1 MPTSKD
7 PIKRKKQLANLQKNM
22 ARPGDVK
29 NPKGRPRTTI
39 RSMIDDFEKRGM
51 IVPSAHEIS
60 KIYVYIASQTEEEL
74 KQTMMDKTL
83 PMMTRIIA
91 RGVLNK
97 KGLDVVERIMD
108 RAYGK
113 EQRIDITTN
122 GKDLKPEPLT
132 IRFVAN
138 REELEKIRNEVP
150 DIPAEGAGKEG

>member
-1 MPTSKD
+1 MAVSKD
-7 PIKRKKQLANLQKNM
+7 PEKRKKQLANLEKGK
-22 ARPGDVK
+22 ARKGDVL
-29 NPKGRPRTTI
+29 NPKGRPRTTV
-39 RSMIDDFEKRGM
+39 RTMIADFEKAGL

-60 KIYVYIASQTEEEL
+60 KIYMYIASLKEDEL
-74 KQTMMDKTL
+74 KKTMMDKDL

-132 IRFVAN
+132 IRFVADK
-138 REELEKIRNEVP
+138 EALERIRQE
-150 DIPAEGAGKEG
+150 IPSLENKEGR

>member
-1 MPTSKD
+1 MGLSKD
-7 PIKRKKQLANLQKNM
+7 PSKRKNQLANLEKNM
-22 ARPGDVK
+22 AKKGEKSK

-39 RSMIDDFEKRGM
+39 RTMIGEFEEAGL
-51 IVPSAHEIS
+51 IVPSAQEIS
-60 KIYVYIASQTEEEL
+60 KIYIYIASQTEEEL
-74 KQTMMDKTL
+74 KRIMADKTL

-108 RAYGK
+108 RAYGR

-138 REELEKIRNEVP
+138 REELEKITKE
-150 DIPAEGAGKEG
+150 IPNSDNKEGK

>member
-1 MPTSKD
+1 MPISKD
-7 PIKRKKQLANLQKNM
+7 PTKKKRQLENLKKGM
-22 ARPGDVK
+22 AKKGQVL

-39 RSMIDDFEKRGM
+39 RTMIEEFEKKGM
-51 IVPSAHEIS
+51 IVPSAAEIS

-74 KQTMMDKTL
+74 KKTMMDKDL

-138 REELEKIRNEVP
+138 REELEKIQQEVP
-150 DIPAEGAGKEG
+150 DIPADGAGKEE

>member
-1 MPTSKD
+1 MPISKD
-7 PIKRKKQLANLQKNM
+7 PEKRKRQLANLLKNM
-22 ARPGDVK
+22 AKKGDVK

-39 RSMIDDFEKRGM
+39 RTMIDEFEKQGM
-51 IVPSAHEIS
+51 IVPTAQEIS

-74 KQTMMDKTL
+74 KKTMMDKSL

-132 IRFVAN
+132 IRFIADKEQLDRIEKEIPN
-138 REELEKIRNEVP
+138 SEE
-150 DIPAEGAGKEG
+150 KEGR

>member
-1 MPTSKD
+1 MGLSKD
-7 PIKRKKQLANLQKNM
+7 PSKRKKQLANLEKNM
-22 ARPGDVK
+22 AKKGERSK

-39 RSMIDDFEKRGM
+39 RTMIAEFEDAGL
-51 IVPSAHEIS
+51 IVPSATEIS
-60 KIYVYIASQTEEEL
+60 KIYMFIASLKEEEL
-74 KQTMMDKTL
+74 VETMKNKEL

-91 RGVLNK
+91 KGVLAK

-138 REELEKIRNEVP
+138 KEELAKIQSEVP
-150 DIPAEGAGKEG
+150 DLPQDNA

>member
-1 MPTSKD
+1 MGGLSKD
-7 PIKRKKQLANLQKNM
+7 PVKKSKQLANLNK
-22 ARPGDVK
+22 GKFKKGEVT

-39 RSMIDDFEKRGM
+39 RTMIDAFEKEGM
-51 IVPSAHEIS
+51 IVPTAQEIS

-74 KQTMMDKTL
+74 KKTMMDKDL

-132 IRFVAN
+132 IRFIAD
-138 REELEKIRNEVP
+138 REQLSKIEQE
-150 DIPAEGAGKEG
+150 IPASEEKEGK

>member
-1 MPTSKD
+1 MPISKD
-7 PIKRKKQLANLQKNM
+7 PEKRKRQIENLKKGM
-22 ARPGDVK
+22 AKKGQVL
-29 NPKGRPRTTI
+29 NPKGRPRATI
-39 RSMIDDFEKRGM
+39 RSMIDKFEKQGM
-51 IVPSAHEIS
+51 IVPTAQEIS

-74 KQTMMDKTL
+74 VKTMKDKEL

-91 RGVLNK
+91 RGVLQK

-150 DIPAEGAGKEG
+150 DIPADAGKEG